1 MSAWHNVILQAP
13 TGAGKTRAAIYPFL
27 YMLDEPHYGFPTKC
41 LYSVPMRVLAKQ
53 FVHEYR
59 QIAGRYALR
68 SGQSI
73 TTSIQTGEQPDDR
86 ELSANL
92 IFATIDQ
99 TLSSFLNRPY
109 SLSRSRGNL
118 NAGAVMA
125 SYLVFDEFHLFD
137 PESTL
142 PTTLHMLQL
151 LNGITPFILM
161 TATFSRAMLEGL
173 AQALNAVV
181 VPGSDDERAEMQ
193 HLQSQQKTRRY
204 HTPEQPLSAEA
215 VLENHTGRSL
225 VICNTVDRA
234 RHLYQMIND
243 RKDAHTDVL
252 LLHARFLKDDRSRV
266 EDIIRDRF
274 GKGNRERDYIV
285 VSTQAIE
292 VGLDI
297 TSTVLHTE
305 LAPAN
310 AIIQRAG
317 RCARYQGETGDVYI
331 YRHALDPKGETPAL
345 DLCEN
350 VNPYAGQK
358 AEFAATFDQFAARS
372 GQVLT
377 FDDEQAIISV
387 IHGPRD
393 ERIVEQLKS
402 GELNHR
408 RAMFAVMRGQDDAA
422 SELIRNV
429 FQQRVTI
436 SANPDELLDSP
447 FDAPA
452 FSLYP
457 GTLQGYIKDWLERA
471 DQLSEDVLPRREQA
485 VLYLYQL
492 PRDKDPDAEQENRPR
507 YRWLPVDTPETAKGA
522 SLLVVHPALASYH
535 SNLGFLADRPSD
547 LSDPNHWEAQLP
559 PKDQRSEGSR
569 FSYSLETYEDHI
581 NQVYHAAFDH
591 DGFWHEMAGT
601 AARLERLWGWQSG
614 SIQRAAEITVLL
626 HDVGK
631 LSQRWQGW
639 VREYQKRINKP
650 IEPGKAYAHTECRT
664 QEQREKEKA
673 MPRRPWHAVEGAI
686 ACIPILEQAIGD
698 NPALLVAAYSAI
710 ARHHAPYSAENRA
723 FRLHKQA
730 INHIWATFPDGI
742 RQAFAGGL
750 VLDGIQREI
759 PNDFDPQHRNVI
771 EPRDDLSEAEI
782 QCYLA
787 YLLLVRVLR
796 RADQRGTARGTAGI
810 SPGT

>member
-1 MSAWHNVILQAP
+1 MTESYLYPHQERVFDLLAAGHNVILQAP

-27 YMLDEPHYGFPTKC
+27 YMLDEPHYGFPRKC

-53 FVHEYR
+53 FVHEYG
-59 QIAGRYALR
+59 QIARRYALR
-68 SGQSI
+68 SGQNI
-73 TTSIQTGEQPDDR
+73 ITSIQTGEQPDDK

-92 IFATIDQ
+92 IFTTIDQ

-118 NAGAVMA
+118 NAAAVMA

-161 TATFSRAMLEGL
+161 TATFSRAMLDGL
-173 AQALNAVV
+173 AQTLNAVV
-181 VPGSDDERAEMQ
+181 VPRSDDERAKMQ
-193 HLQSQQKTRRY
+193 NLESQQKTRRY

-215 VLENHTGRSL
+215 VLENHAGRSL

-243 RKDAHTDVL
+243 RKDARTDVL

-266 EDIIRDRF
+266 EDIIRDKF
-274 GKGNRERDYIV
+274 GRDNREGDYIV
-285 VSTQAIE
+285 ISTQAIE

-317 RCARYQGETGDVYI
+317 RCARYRDETGDVYI
-331 YRHALDPKGETPAL
+331 YRYALDLKAEMPTL

-350 VNPYAGQK
+350 VNPYTGQK
-358 AEFAATFDQFAARS
+358 AEFAATFDQFTARS
-372 GQVLT
+372 AQALT
-377 FDDEQAIISV
+377 FDDEQAIISAV
-387 IHGPRD
+387 HGPRD
-393 ERIVEQLKS
+393 ERIIEQLKS
-402 GELNHR
+402 GGLNHR

-457 GTLQGYIKDWLERA
+457 GTLQGYIKDWLERWQA
-471 DQLSEDVLPRREQA
+471 DDSIPWAVKYLRKHDLKNEKDCHAWEDAAQSNRERYEWVKAHSEKDV
-485 VLYLYQL
+485 
-492 PRDKDPDAEQENRPR
+492 
-507 YRWLPVDTPETAKGA
+507 WGA
-522 SLLVVHPALASYH
+522 SLLVVHPALATYDPSM
-535 SNLGFLADRPSD
+535 GFLPYREEYPA
-547 LSDPNHWEAQLP
+547 WEAQLP
-559 PKDQRSEGSR
+559 ERESKQPGGNGYR
-569 FSYSLETYEDHI
+569 LETYEDHI
-581 NQVYHAAFDH
+581 KQVYHAAFDYN
-591 DGFWHEMAGT
+591 GFWHEMADT
-601 AARLERLWGWQSG
+601 AARLERLWGWESG
-614 SIQRAAEITVLL
+614 SIRRAAEITVLL

-631 LSQRWQGW
+631 LSQGWQDW

-650 IEPGKAYAHTECRT
+650 VEPGKAYAHTECRT
-664 QEQREKEKA
+664 PEQREKEKA
-673 MPRRPWHAVEGAI
+673 MPRRPWHAVEGAL
-686 ACIPILEQAIGD
+686 ACIPILEQAFSD
-698 NPALLVAAYSAI
+698 NLALLVAAYRSILNRSDAASAI
-710 ARHHAPYSAENRA
+710 GFLSPFAR
-723 FRLHKQA
+723 
-730 INHIWATFPDGI
+730 
-742 RQAFAGGL
+742 
-750 VLDGIQREI
+750 
-759 PNDFDPQHRNVI
+759 
-771 EPRDDLSEAEI
+771 
-782 QCYLA
+782 
-787 YLLLVRVLR
+787 
-796 RADQRGTARGTAGI
+796 
-810 SPGT
+810 